1 MVSFTYV
8 IKDELGIHARPGAL
22 LVKEAGSLTSSVTIH
37 KGKRSGDAKRIFSL
51 MNLAVKKDDVIIVEV
66 EGEHEAEDAE
76 VMKNFLEHNL

>member
-22 LVKEAGSLTSSVTIH
+22 LVQEAGKLSSNITIL
-37 KGKRSGDAKRIFSL
+37 KGSKSGDAKRRFSL
-51 MNLAVKKDDVIIVEV
+51 MNLAVKKNDQITVQV
-66 EGEHEAEDAE
+66 EGENEAIDAE